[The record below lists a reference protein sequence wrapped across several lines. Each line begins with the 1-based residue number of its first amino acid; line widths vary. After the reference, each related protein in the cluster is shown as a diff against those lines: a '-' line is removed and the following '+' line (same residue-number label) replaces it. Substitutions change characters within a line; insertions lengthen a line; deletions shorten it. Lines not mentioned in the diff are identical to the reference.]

1 MRIEVFC
8 ALLVAGNAAA
18 AQEPFIRTL
27 NVSSP
32 LTVSVAAMQAE
43 VNVLGWS
50 RNQVE
55 VSGNLPRGQ
64 RVEVS
69 RQDRRVE
76 VRVIAGRVGGR
87 GGRLVVRVPRG
98 NALDVETTTGAISA
112 DSVGGLARLKS
123 AAGAVTVRGPART
136 LSIETLSG
144 AITVDAP
151 AQGIVAHTTGGSVR
165 IAGASG
171 FLEVFTGEGAVEVL
185 RSRVTQATITTVS
198 GRIVFAADLAPNA
211 LARFDSYVGAVE
223 LRLPATVDASFELS
237 TFGGT
242 VVNALGPPA
251 RRASDYAPGKELSFT
266 RGAGSSRILIETFG
280 GDIRLLAR

>member
-1 MRIEVFC
+1 MRIGTIC
-8 ALLVAGNAAA
+8 ALLIASSAAA
-18 AQEPFIRTL
+18 AQQPFSRTL

-32 LTVSVAAMQAE
+32 LSISVVGMQAE
-43 VNVLGWS
+43 VSVTGWS

-55 VSGNLPRGQ
+55 VNGTLPSGQ
-64 RVEVS
+64 RVEIT
-69 RQDRRVE
+69 REDRRVE
-76 VRVIAGRVGGR
+76 VRVIAARAGGR
-87 GGRLVVRVPRG
+87 GGRLVVKVPRG

-123 AAGAVTVRGPART
+123 AAGAITVRGPART

-151 AQGIVAHTTGGSVR
+151 AQGVVAHTAGGAVR

-171 FLEVFTGEGAVEVL
+171 FLEVFTGEGAVEVV
-185 RSRVTQATITTVS
+185 RCTVTQATFTTMS
-198 GRIVFAADLAPNA
+198 GPIVFAADLAPNA

-223 LRLPATVDASFELS
+223 LRLSQKVDASFELS

-242 VVNALGPPA
+242 IVNEFGPAA
-251 RRASDYAPGKELSFT
+251 RKSSDYAPGKELNFT
-266 RGAGSSRILIETFG
+266 RGPGSSRILIDTYG

>member
-1 MRIEVFC
+1 MRIVVFC
-8 ALLVAGNAAA
+8 ALLGAGNTA
-18 AQEPFIRTL
+18 AQQPFNRTL
-27 NVSSP
+27 DVSSP
-32 LTVSVAAMQAE
+32 LTVSVAGMQAE
-43 VNVLGWS
+43 VNVIGWS
-50 RNQVE
+50 RNRVE
-55 VSGNLPRGQ
+55 VSGNLPLGQ

-76 VRVIAGRVGGR
+76 VRVIAGKAGGR

-112 DSVGGLARLKS
+112 DSVGGLARLTS

-151 AQGIVAHTTGGSVR
+151 AQGVVARTTGGSVR

-171 FLEVFTGEGAVEVL
+171 FLEVFTGDGAVEVV

-223 LRLPATVDASFELS
+223 LRLPATVDASFEVS

-242 VVNALGPPA
+242 VVNELGPPA
-251 RRASDYAPGKELSFT
+251 RRSADDAPGKELSFT
-266 RGAGSSRILIETFG
+266 RGPGSSRILIDTFG